1 MAAMQTQALDDPA
14 LDDDV
19 TAHRERAKDLLNE
32 IARQTKQ
39 ALTEQGIDT
48 SVFFL
53 IPHTGDAI
61 VTFGTTLDPDDAL
74 WRQVS
79 EVVSGVVRLL
89 VGLDHTRC
97 REVVCA
103 TTCDQAA

>member
-1 MAAMQTQALDDPA
+1 MQTQALDDP

-19 TAHRERAKDLLNE
+19 TAHRELAAAKLDQ
-32 IARQTKQ
+32 IARDAKE
-39 ALTEQGIDT
+39 ALAYQGIDT
-48 SVFFL
+48 PLFFL
-53 IPHTGDAI
+53 VPNSGNAI
-61 VTFGTTLDPDDAL
+61 LTFGTTLDPDDAL

-79 EVVSGVVRLL
+79 EVVSGVVRQL
-89 VGLDHTRC
+89 VGVDHTRC